1 MIDKK
6 TYKNVVKFT
15 VESMLEQAKKDKSYD
30 FQADLQQY
38 VQEKIVPDGVIRVC
52 EFMEIVNEIIE

>member
-15 VESMLEQAKKDKSYD
+15 VESKLEQAKKDKSYD
-30 FQADLQQY
+30 F
-38 VQEKIVPDGVIRVC
+38 
-52 EFMEIVNEIIE
+52 